1 MALVNCPDCGK
12 QVSTEAIACPGCG
25 RPIKAPGARPGI
37 SSAIGSSGQQHQPT
51 PVVVQTVKSRG
62 VFIILGLLLGC
73 LGIHNFYAGY
83 NGKGAA
89 QLIITLVLG
98 WVIVGLV
105 VTALWALIDVCTVTV
120 DAHGNR
126 MS

>member
-1 MALVNCPDCGK
+1 MGLINCPDCGK
-12 QVSTEAIACPGCG
+12 QVSTEAVACPGCG
-25 RPIKAPGARPGI
+25 RPVKQQVGWSGTPSGV
-37 SSAIGSSGQQHQPT
+37 GSSHHQLS

-83 NGKGAA
+83 NGKGAV
-89 QLIITLVLG
+89 QLIITRLLG
-98 WVIVGLV
+98 WVIVGFV
-105 VTALWALIDVCTVTV
+105 VTAVWALIEVCTVTV
-120 DAHGNR
+120 DAQGNR

>member
-1 MALVNCPDCGK
+1 M
-12 QVSTEAIACPGCG
+12 
-25 RPIKAPGARPGI
+25 KAQGAWSGAPTAVVA
-37 SSAIGSSGQQHQPT
+37 SSAER
-51 PVVVQTVKSRG
+51 PVVVEAVKSRG

-83 NGKGAA
+83 NGKGAV

-98 WVIVGLV
+98 WVIIGLV
-105 VTALWALIDVCTVTV
+105 ITAVWALIEVCTVTA
-120 DAHGNR
+120 DAKGNR